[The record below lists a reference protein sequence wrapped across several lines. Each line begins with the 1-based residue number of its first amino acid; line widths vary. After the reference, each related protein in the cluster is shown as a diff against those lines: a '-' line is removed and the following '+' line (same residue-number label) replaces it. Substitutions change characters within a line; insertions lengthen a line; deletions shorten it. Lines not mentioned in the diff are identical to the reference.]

1 MKNLEAFLD
10 INVSSTIWFILG
22 NIMELTLW
30 LTELVLF
37 LFPYRLYNTGN
48 IFIKEGFKVVFGLK
62 CFPRYC
68 ILSDH
73 SKCNLY
79 TVTGETLKIE
89 QEQQTMKE
97 LPNESTLLGK

>member
-1 MKNLEAFLD
+1 MKKL
-10 INVSSTIWFILG
+10 THCRQIL
-22 NIMELTLW
+22 NKSL
-30 LTELVLF
+30 LF
-37 LFPYRLYNTGN
+37 FQTDSNTGN